1 MIDFLLCLFVC
12 LSISQSSLSLVRFR
26 QLLQYAD
33 KHIQCN
39 KMEVV
44 ILFTFG
50 FVKRWIRPPSAQDVL
65 NTIYFGS
72 VSDSLGRLVPMSMAS
87 RK

>member
-1 MIDFLLCLFVC
+1 
-12 LSISQSSLSLVRFR
+12 
-26 QLLQYAD
+26 
-33 KHIQCN
+33 
-39 KMEVV
+39 MEVV

-72 VSDSLGRLVPMSMAS
+72 VSDSLGRPAPMSMAS